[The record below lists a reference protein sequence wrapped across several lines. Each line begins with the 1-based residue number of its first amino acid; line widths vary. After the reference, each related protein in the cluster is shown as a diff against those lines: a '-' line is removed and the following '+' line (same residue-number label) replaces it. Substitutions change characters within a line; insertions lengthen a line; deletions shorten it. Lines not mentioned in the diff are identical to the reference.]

1 MTATG
6 SEKMGVEG
14 GSLVWF
20 LFSRDKFNY
29 EMTVGILLKCK
40 FDKFIEWLV
49 KQYRSSAR
57 QLQIF
62 AVMISSKWRWKK
74 MDDELVT
81 WWLQSRDLNWSMK
94 EILSFQHLYKTQQPS
109 LFCVLQCL
117 SCRSLIVCFI
127 NEQRPARYIQLV
139 CSTSDCIWDGLSFH

>member
-117 SCRSLIVCFI
+117 SCRSLIMCFI
-127 NEQRPARYIQLV
+127 NEQHPARYIQLV

>member
-117 SCRSLIVCFI
+117 SCRSLIMCFI
-127 NEQRPARYIQLV
+127 NEQRPARCIQLV